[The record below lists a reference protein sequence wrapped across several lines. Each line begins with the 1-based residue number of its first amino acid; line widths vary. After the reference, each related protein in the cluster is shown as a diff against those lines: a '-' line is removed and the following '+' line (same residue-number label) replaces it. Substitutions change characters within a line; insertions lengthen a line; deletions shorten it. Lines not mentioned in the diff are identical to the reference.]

1 MVRVKR
7 GKIARKRRKRLLKYA
22 KGFRWG
28 RKAKYRAAKEA
39 LYHAWHYA
47 YRDRR
52 AKKRERRALWQIQI
66 SAACRQAGISYNSKA
81 DISKKLSYSKFIH
94 GLKQKRV
101 ELDRKILANLAQNHP
116 EIFKKIVEK
125 VKS

>member
-7 GKIARKRRKRLLKYA
+7 GKVAHKRRKHLLKYA

-28 RKAKYRAAKEA
+28 RKSKYRAAKEA
-39 LYHAWHYA
+39 LYHAWKYA
-47 YRDRR
+47 YRDRKV
-52 AKKRERRALWQIQI
+52 KKREFRKLWQVQI
-66 SAACRQAGISYNSKA
+66 SAAC
-81 DISKKLSYSKFIH
+81 KKQGLSYSKFIH
-94 GLKQKRV
+94 GLKEKKV

-116 EIFKKIVEK
+116 QIFEKIVEK

>member
-7 GKIARKRRKRLLKYA
+7 GKIAHKRRKHLLKYA

-28 RKAKYRAAKEA
+28 RKAKYRLAKVA
-39 LYHAWHYA
+39 LMKAWRYA

-52 AKKRERRALWQIQI
+52 AKKREFRKLWQIQI
-66 SAACRQAGISYNSKA
+66 NAASRALGI
-81 DISKKLSYSKFIH
+81 SYSKFIA
-94 GLKQKRV
+94 GLKKNKI
-101 ELDRKILANLAQNHP
+101 ELDRKILANLAQKHP
-116 EIFKKIVEK
+116 QIFEKIVEK

>member
-7 GKIARKRRKRLLKYA
+7 GKIASRRRKHLLEYA

-28 RKAKYRAAKEA
+28 RKTKYRAAKEA
-39 LYHAWHYA
+39 LMHAWKYA
-47 YRDRR
+47 YRDRK
-52 AKKRERRALWQIQI
+52 AKKREFRQLWQIQI
-66 SAACRQAGISYNSKA
+66 NAACRQAGISYSR
-81 DISKKLSYSKFIH
+81 FIA
-94 GLKQKRV
+94 GLKKNKIY
-101 ELDRKILANLAQNHP
+101 LDRKILSELAKNHP

>member
-7 GKIARKRRKRLLKYA
+7 GKTAHKRRKHLLKYA

-28 RKAKYRAAKEA
+28 RKSKYKLAKDA
-39 LYHAWHYA
+39 LHHAWSYA

-52 AKKRERRALWQIQI
+52 VKKREFRKLWQIKI
-66 SAACRQAGISYNSKA
+66 NAAVRSLG
-81 DISKKLSYSKFIH
+81 LTYSKFINL
-94 GLKQKRV
+94 LKKNKIEV
-101 ELDRKILANLAQNHP
+101 DRKILSELAQNRP

-125 VKS
+125 IKPR

>member
-7 GKIARKRRKRLLKYA
+7 GKIAHKKRKHLLKYA

-28 RKAKYRAAKEA
+28 RKAKYRLAKVA
-39 LYHAWHYA
+39 VMKAWRYA

-52 AKKRERRALWQIQI
+52 AKKREFRALWQIQI
-66 SAACRQAGISYNSKA
+66 NAACRQFG
-81 DISKKLSYSKFIH
+81 LSYSKFII
-94 GLKQKRV
+94 GLKKNKI
-101 ELDRKILANLAQNHP
+101 ELDRKILAQLVQNHP
-116 EIFKKIVEK
+116 QIFEKIVEK